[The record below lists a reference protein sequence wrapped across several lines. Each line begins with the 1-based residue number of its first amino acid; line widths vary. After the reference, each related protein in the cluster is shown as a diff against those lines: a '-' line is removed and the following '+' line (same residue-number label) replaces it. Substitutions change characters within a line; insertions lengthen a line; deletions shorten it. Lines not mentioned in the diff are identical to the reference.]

1 MGVNI
6 YALIDP
12 IDNKV
17 IYIGQTTRTIEKRLK
32 EHYWKLNEVKKG
44 ERNWTP
50 LFRYLDKLLP
60 RKVKIILIKQIRTD
74 GLFNE
79 RNFLEKYY
87 IEKYRK
93 ENPNLLN
100 ETDGGIR
107 GNIYKN
113 KTKEEIKEIGKKI
126 SNKLKGKKKPEGF
139 SKHLSE
145 IKSAYNSPI
154 KKVLNPKIAAYKNGE
169 LIKIFDYG
177 FEINNFIGSKNAYG
191 NVFKCLNKN
200 IGTSPYGYYWEYVKS

>member
-6 YALIDP
+6 YALVSP

-17 IYIGQTTRTIEKRLK
+17 IYVGQTTRTIEKRLK
-32 EHYWKLNEVKKG
+32 EHYWKLNEVKRG

-50 LFRYLDKLLP
+50 LFHYLDNLLP
-60 RKVKIILIKQIRTD
+60 KKVKIVLLKQIRD
-74 GLFNE
+74 NGIFNE
-79 RNFLEKYY
+79 KDFLEKYY

-100 ETDGGIR
+100 ISDGGIG
-107 GNIYKN
+107 GNVNKN
-113 KTKEEIKEIGKKI
+113 KTKEELIEIGKKI

-145 IKSAYNSPI
+145 IKSGYNSPL
-154 KKVLNPKIAAYKNGE
+154 KKVLNPKIAAYKNGK

-177 FEINNFIGSKNAYG
+177 FEINNFIGTKNAYS
-191 NVFKCLNKN
+191 NILKCLNKG
-200 IGTSPYGYYWEYVKS
+200 IGISPYGYAWVYVKS